1 MANPYRGQAKST
13 SAAKYKAMTG
23 KSSGGKP
30 FDGSPENSDTIAKS
44 YKSTGTSG
52 PSVPAVKSSA
62 RLDKRARGGAVGK
75 GKTNI
80 VINIAPKEK
89 EEAMPIPVPV
99 PMGGPGGP
107 PPGLPPKPPGMPGPM
122 VGAPQLGPPPPPPG
136 GPMMR
141 KSGGRVKMTAGAESG
156 VGRLE
161 KAHKHRG

>member
-30 FDGSPENSDTIAKS
+30 FDGSPENSDKIAKS
-44 YKSTGTSG
+44 YKSTGTSS
-52 PSVPAVKSSA
+52 PDVPAVKSAA
-62 RLDKRARGGAVGK
+62 RLDKRARGGGVGK

-89 EEAMPIPVPV
+89 DEVPMPMPIPV
-99 PMGGPGGP
+99 GGP
-107 PPGLPPKPPGMPGPM
+107 PPMAAPPPMGPKPPGPM
-122 VGAPQLGPPPPPPG
+122 VGQPQLGPPPP
-136 GPMMR
+136 MR
-141 KSGGRVKMTAGAESG
+141 KAGGRVKMTAGAETG

-161 KAHKHRG
+161 KAHKRRG